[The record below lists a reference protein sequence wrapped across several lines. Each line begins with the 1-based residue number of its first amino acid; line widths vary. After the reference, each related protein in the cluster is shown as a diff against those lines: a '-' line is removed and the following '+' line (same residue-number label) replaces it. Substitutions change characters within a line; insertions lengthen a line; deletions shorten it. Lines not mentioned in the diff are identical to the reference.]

1 MPSGGDVGG
10 AKVIDHGNTEPAGE
24 RGAVAELDG
33 EAAIGTVQDGLA
45 VEAHHRDLARRHAV
59 GRQERLDRL
68 GVHVGHQLFGLGE
81 HRRPGTAVGEIGG
94 NRDRAPHDLAFRVA
108 VGAVAG
114 GTEAA
119 DLLAVG
125 LDERHVHP
133 IVGGAAHQ
141 ADRSGARHG

>member
-1 MPSGGDVGG
+1 MPSLPASAAPLPSWMVRPRSGRCRTVWPWKPPTAPSLGGMPLAARNASTASACMSVTSSS
-10 AKVIDHGNTEPAGE
+10 ASASIAG
-24 RGAVAELDG
+24 RPLRSVRVAG
-33 EAAIGTVQDGLA
+33 TAI
-45 VEAHHRDLARRHAV
+45 ARRPAA
-59 GRQERLDRL
+59 
-68 GVHVGHQLFGLGE
+68 
-81 HRRPGTAVGEIGG
+81 AVGEIGG

-133 IVGGAAHQ
+133 IVGGDAHQ
-141 ADRSGARHG
+141 PYRSG